1 MLNYGLCCKALL
13 FCLKLNSGFSMLKK
27 SLLALSVRLVLSF
40 WVICEFVISC
50 HCLVEMSDLTFVN
63 LQMENKLTFWKDFIL
78 IRADTSLPNIP
89 FHNCHCF
96 QQQKN
101 ALSVSFVSDSCRL
114 PVFCSICNYWKQPK
128 TKVLELRRQFFIFF
142 FISSYSSSVTEVA
155 NQTFL

>member
-1 MLNYGLCCKALL
+1 M
-13 FCLKLNSGFSMLKK
+13 
-27 SLLALSVRLVLSF
+27 SF

-50 HCLVEMSDLTFVN
+50 HCLVEMSDLTVDN

-114 PVFCSICNYWKQPK
+114 PVFCSVCNYWNSQ
-128 TKVLELRRQFFIFF
+128 RQKCWNCEDSFSF
-142 FISSYSSSVTEVA
+142 SSSFSATQVPLQKLQIRHFCKCISFCWLRTDHVCFYISLL
-155 NQTFL
+155 NWSYRWFPPL